1 MRKRLSLLLI
11 CALLV
16 LAMDATRA
24 YQEVPEYGPAKGTL
38 VIVGGGATEGTGI
51 IERFIQIAGGS
62 EKKFIVVPT
71 AGGNKNDDGSVRVYD
86 EATIVAPW
94 VKRGIKNV
102 KMLHTH
108 DPKVA
113 DTEAFV
119 KDLKEADAV
128 WFNGGSQWN
137 IVDSYMNTRT
147 LKEFTNVLARGG
159 VIGGSSAGASIQGE
173 YLVRGDTSGPNVMM
187 TQEPNHQ
194 EAFKFL
200 RRSAIDQHINT
211 RNRWDDLIPVIQKH
225 PNLLGIGLSEGTAII
240 VTGDT
245 FEVIGKWKVAVHD
258 NTRLYQPWEKPYY
271 VLSAGDVFNMK
282 TRKLERLGT
291 GGTMRREGT
300 EGDVEAPAQTWQ
312 PPSDAQRCPSKWGAG
327 DERGSGNHMKPESVL
342 RAVRLMKTG
351 EVFELGRVLSGT
363 MPFFGTR
370 RFEVNLK
377 RTVMNPQP
385 NRRGS
390 NEEIVY
396 SEIGQVGTQ
405 FDGFSHQTIGPTLYN
420 CFQLD
425 AIATRTGFTKLGIEH
440 AGTLMTRGV
449 LIDVAALKG
458 VSMLG
463 ETYEITAQDL
473 QNALARQKLTL
484 QPGDAVLIHT
494 GWGQLWGQDNARY
507 VKSAPGIGVGAAEW
521 LAKQDPMLVGSDN
534 WGVEVVPNP
543 DPQLNQPVHQIMLV
557 VNGIHLLENLKL
569 DDLAARQVHEF
580 GFIVQ
585 PLKIQGGTGSTVV
598 PVAIR

>member
-1 MRKRLSLLLI
+1 M
-11 CALLV
+11 CALFV
-16 LAMDATRA
+16 LA
-24 YQEVPEYGPAKGTL
+24 
-38 VIVGGGATEGTGI
+38 IGAARGEGT
-51 IERFIQIAGGS
+51 
-62 EKKFIVVPT
+62 
-71 AGGNKNDDGSVRVYD
+71 
-86 EATIVAPW
+86 
-94 VKRGIKNV
+94 
-102 KMLHTH
+102 
-108 DPKVA
+108 
-113 DTEAFV
+113 
-119 KDLKEADAV
+119 
-128 WFNGGSQWN
+128 
-137 IVDSYMNTRT
+137 
-147 LKEFTNVLARGG
+147 
-159 VIGGSSAGASIQGE
+159 
-173 YLVRGDTSGPNVMM
+173 
-187 TQEPNHQ
+187 
-194 EAFKFL
+194 
-200 RRSAIDQHINT
+200 
-211 RNRWDDLIPVIQKH
+211 
-225 PNLLGIGLSEGTAII
+225 
-240 VTGDT
+240 TGD
-245 FEVIGKWKVAVHD
+245 
-258 NTRLYQPWEKPYY
+258 
-271 VLSAGDVFNMK
+271 S
-282 TRKLERLGT
+282 
-291 GGTMRREGT
+291 
-300 EGDVEAPAQTWQ
+300 EAAAQTWQ

-351 EVFELGRVLSGT
+351 EVFELGRVLSGS

-370 RFEVNLK
+370 RFEVTLK

-420 CFQLD
+420 CFPLD

-458 VSMLG
+458 VTMLG
-463 ETYEITAQDL
+463 EVYEITAQDL
-473 QNALARQKLTL
+473 QDALARQKLTL

-543 DPQLNQPVHQIMLV
+543 NPQLNQPVHQIMLV

-569 DDLAARQVHEF
+569 DELAARRVHEF

-585 PLKIQGGTGSTVV
+585 PLKIQGATGSTVA